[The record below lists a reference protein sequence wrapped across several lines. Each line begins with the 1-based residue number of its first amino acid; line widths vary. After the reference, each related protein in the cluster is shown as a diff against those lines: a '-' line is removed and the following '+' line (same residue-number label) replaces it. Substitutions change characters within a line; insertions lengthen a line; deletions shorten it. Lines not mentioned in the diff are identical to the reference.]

1 MSLPVYPIW
10 ISDLAGSALMIL
22 FSFLCVRLAKK
33 LRDRDR
39 TNVVWLYLLSV
50 CYMLAAFAVSRSVDH
65 IVKRILLIL
74 HHENIWVLVRPFS
87 GAVNTLT
94 FVFVASV
101 TLFFGGVW
109 KVYQQILG
117 DKQAIQ
123 EAHEKLLFMNRN
135 LENLVAE
142 RTRELALS
150 ERKYRRIFEVSRD
163 MIAVVR
169 DDGAFV
175 ALNPSG
181 LEMLGLSR
189 DDISSDNRLFQ
200 DSFESPADW
209 SSLKRTLHKLG
220 YVADTELLMKRADTT
235 CFSGLI
241 SGSVEDQSNGNPRIY
256 HFLVKDI
263 SYRKAME
270 QQILQAD
277 KLASIGQLAAGIA
290 HEINN
295 PLGIILG
302 YTQLLIRSEDQ
313 NSQNCQDLRII
324 EKHTRA
330 CKTIV
335 ENLLSFSRRAQT
347 KKAVCRIN
355 DVINEVISVVHHHF
369 ELEKIV
375 IEKEFDPRIPAIA
388 MDEAKMKQ
396 VFLNLVMNARQAMKS
411 GKVRIETRY
420 DETGRKAMVRV
431 IDEGTGIEARDMTR
445 IFDPFFTTKPT
456 GEGTGL
462 GLSVSY
468 GIVKDHGGELL
479 VESEVGK
486 GSTFTIILP
495 VLVQT
500 INQTAEAGGKRRSE
514 SGS

>member
-1 MSLPVYPIW
+1 MSFPVYPIW

-22 FSFLCVRLAKK
+22 FSFLCVRLAGK
-33 LRDRDR
+33 LRDQDR

-50 CYMLAAFAVSRSVDH
+50 CYVLAAFAVSRSVGH
-65 IVKRILLIL
+65 IVKRILITLDY
-74 HHENIWVLVRPFS
+74 ENAWTLVRPYS
-87 GAVNTLT
+87 GAINTVT
-94 FVFVASV
+94 FIFVASV
-101 TLFFGGVW
+101 TLFFGRVW
-109 KVYQQILG
+109 KIYQQILQ

-123 EAHEKLLFMNRN
+123 ETHQQLIFMNRN

-163 MIAVVR
+163 MLAVVR
-169 DDGAFV
+169 DDGTLMT
-175 ALNPSG
+175 LNPSG
-181 LEMLGLSR
+181 IEMLGLSS
-189 DDISSDNRLFQ
+189 DDISSGRRLFQ
-200 DSFESPADW
+200 DFFETTDDW
-209 SSLKRTLHKLG
+209 NFLKQTLEQMG
-220 YVADTELLMKRADTT
+220 YVADTEISMKRADNS

-241 SGSVEDQSNGNPRIY
+241 SGGVQDQPGENPGSH

-302 YTQLLIRSEDQ
+302 YTQLLIRSEKE
-313 NSQNCQDLRII
+313 NSQNSEDLRII
-324 EKHTRA
+324 EKHTRS

-335 ENLLSFSRRAQT
+335 ENLLSFSRRSQT
-347 KKAVCRIN
+347 KKAVSRIN
-355 DVINEVISVVHHHF
+355 DVMDEVISVVRHHF
-369 ELEKIV
+369 ELEKIG
-375 IEKEFDPRIPAIA
+375 IEKEFDPRIPVIA
-388 MDEAKMKQ
+388 VDEAKMKQ
-396 VFLNLVMNARQAMKS
+396 VFMNLIMNARQAMKC
-411 GKVRIETRY
+411 GTVRIETRY
-420 DETGRKAMVRV
+420 DEPGHKAVVRV
-431 IDEGTGIEARDMTR
+431 RDEGTGIEPRHMTR

-468 GIVKDHGGELL
+468 GIVKDHGGEIL

-486 GSTFTIILP
+486 GATFTVTLP
-495 VLVQT
+495 VLEQT
-500 INQTAEAGGKRRSE
+500 ISVPAEDGAQRKSQ

>member
-10 ISDLAGSALMIL
+10 ICDLVGSALMIL
-22 FSFLCVRLAKK
+22 FSFLCVRLAGK

-39 TNVVWLYLLSV
+39 TNVVWLYLLAV
-50 CYMLAAFAVSRSVDH
+50 CYMLAAFAISRSVDH
-65 IVKRILLIL
+65 IIKRILLVFHYDSL
-74 HHENIWVLVRPFS
+74 WVLVRPFS
-87 GAVNTLT
+87 GAFNTLT

-101 TLFFGGVW
+101 TLFFGRVW
-109 KVYQQILG
+109 KVYQQILE
-117 DKQAIQ
+117 DKLAIQ
-123 EAHEKLLFMNRN
+123 TAHEQLLFMNHN
-135 LENLVAE
+135 LEDLVEE

-163 MIAVVR
+163 MIAVVQ
-169 DDGAFV
+169 DDGTLLT
-175 ALNPSG
+175 LNPSG
-181 LEMLGLSR
+181 MEMVGLCGGDMSSGSR
-189 DDISSDNRLFQ
+189 LLQ
-200 DSFESPADW
+200 DYFETVGDW
-209 SSLKRTLHKLG
+209 SSLQRTLQGQG
-220 YVADTELLMKRADTT
+220 YVVDTEVSMKRADNTL
-235 CFSGLI
+235 FSGLI
-241 SGSVEDQSNGNPRIY
+241 SGSVEDRSRGNGEIY

-277 KLASIGQLAAGIA
+277 KLASVGQLAAGIA

-302 YTQLLIRSEDQ
+302 YTQLLIRSENE
-313 NSQNCQDLRII
+313 NSQNFEDLRII
-324 EKHTRA
+324 EKHTRS

-347 KKAVCRIN
+347 KKAACRIN
-355 DVINEVISVVHHHF
+355 DVIEEVLSVVRHQF
-369 ELEKIV
+369 QLEKIV
-375 IEKEFDPRIPAIA
+375 IIEEFDPRIPAMAI
-388 MDEAKMKQ
+388 DEAKMKQ
-396 VFLNLVMNARQAMKS
+396 VFMNLIMNARQAMKS
-411 GKVRIETRY
+411 GTVRIETRY
-420 DETGRKAMVRV
+420 EETGRKAIVRV
-431 IDEGTGIEARDMTR
+431 IDEGMGIEARHMTR

-486 GSTFTIILP
+486 GSIFTIILP
-495 VLVQT
+495 VLQT
-500 INQTAEAGGKRRSE
+500 VNQTAEPGAGKRSQ
-514 SGS
+514 SGH

>member
-10 ISDLAGSALMIL
+10 ISDLAGSILMIL
-22 FSFLCVRLAKK
+22 FSFLCVRLAGK
-33 LRDRDR
+33 LRERDR
-39 TNVVWLYLLSV
+39 NNVVWLYLLSV

-65 IVKRILLIL
+65 IAKRILLTL
-74 HHENIWVLVRPFS
+74 HYDSLWILVRPYT
-87 GAVNTLT
+87 GAINTLT
-94 FVFVASV
+94 FVFVAAV
-101 TLFFGGVW
+101 TLFFGPVW
-109 KVYQQILG
+109 KVYQQILN

-123 EAHEKLLFMNRN
+123 EAHEQLLFMNHN
-135 LENLVAE
+135 LENIVE
-142 RTRELALS
+142 ESTRELALS

-169 DDGAFV
+169 ETGTLMT
-175 ALNPSG
+175 LNPSG
-181 LEMLGLSR
+181 MEMLGLSNS
-189 DDISSDNRLFQ
+189 DISSGNRLFQ
-200 DSFESPADW
+200 DSFETVTDW
-209 SSLKRTLHKLG
+209 CSLKQTLQELG
-220 YVADTELLMKRADTT
+220 YVADAEISMRRADNT
-235 CFSGLI
+235 CFNGLI
-241 SGSVEDQSNGNPRIY
+241 SGSAEDKSSGNAEIY

-302 YTQLLIRSEDQ
+302 YTQLLIRSEKES
-313 NSQNCQDLRII
+313 SQTFEDLRII
-324 EKHTRA
+324 EKHTRS

-347 KKAVCRIN
+347 KKSVCRIN
-355 DVINEVISVVHHHF
+355 DVMDEVLSVVQHHF

-375 IEKEFDPRIPAIA
+375 IKKEFAPRIPPIS

-396 VFLNLVMNARQAMKS
+396 VFMNLIMNARQAMKS
-411 GKVRIETRY
+411 GTVRIETRY
-420 DETGRKAMVRV
+420 DETTRKAMVRV
-431 IDEGTGIEARDMTR
+431 IDEGTGIEARNMNR

-468 GIVKDHGGELL
+468 GIVKDHGGELQ

-486 GSTFTIILP
+486 GSIFTILLP
-495 VLVQT
+495 ALAKT
-500 INQTAEAGGKRRSE
+500 INQAAEAGEGRRSE
-514 SGS
+514 NAR